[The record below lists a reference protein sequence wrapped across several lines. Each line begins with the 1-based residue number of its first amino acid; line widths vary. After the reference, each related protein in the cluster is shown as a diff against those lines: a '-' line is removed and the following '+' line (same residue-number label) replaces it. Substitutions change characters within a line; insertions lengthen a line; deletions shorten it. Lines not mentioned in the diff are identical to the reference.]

1 VLIATSYDVAP
12 REGFL
17 PLLDKVYSTNRVAR
31 IDPQQLALVFII
43 LAMGSLHCLELPPN
57 DPQADE
63 YLAAAKACLAKG
75 DFMIHNTI
83 PGLQALVGGSARR
96 GVHPADGP
104 PAHYGSFPLV
114 SETHGRIP
122 CSW

>member
-1 VLIATSYDVAP
+1 LSVLVSAALIPISFDVAP

-17 PLLDKVYSTNRVAR
+17 PLFEKAYSSKQIIGAR
-31 IDPQQLALVFII
+31 IDPQQLGLVFII

-83 PGLQALVGGSARR
+83 SGLQALVSGCDR
-96 GVHPADGP
+96 
-104 PAHYGSFPLV
+104 
-114 SETHGRIP
+114 
-122 CSW
+122 

>member
-1 VLIATSYDVAP
+1 
-12 REGFL
+12 
-17 PLLDKVYSTNRVAR
+17 
-31 IDPQQLALVFII
+31 VFII

-83 PGLQALVGGSARR
+83 SGLQALVSGCYR
-96 GVHPADGP
+96 
-104 PAHYGSFPLV
+104 
-114 SETHGRIP
+114 
-122 CSW
+122 